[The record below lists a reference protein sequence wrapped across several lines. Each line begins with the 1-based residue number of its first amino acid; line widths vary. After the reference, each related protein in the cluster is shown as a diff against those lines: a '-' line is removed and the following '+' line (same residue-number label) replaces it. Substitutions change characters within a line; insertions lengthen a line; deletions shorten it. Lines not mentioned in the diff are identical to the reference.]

1 MKISTNGRYALLL
14 IIDLA
19 QHQDEGFVSLKEIA
33 NRQGISKKYLEQ
45 IVIPLNQAHMLS
57 SNRGSQGGYRL
68 IENPRTISVY
78 DILSATEECMLPV
91 SCLET
96 GNHLCDREN
105 QCMIK
110 WMWEGLSEVTQ
121 DYLKSIS
128 LQDLVDHT
136 TPSKQTR

>member
-1 MKISTNGRYALLL
+1 
-14 IIDLA
+14 
-19 QHQDEGFVSLKEIA
+19 
-33 NRQGISKKYLEQ
+33 
-45 IVIPLNQAHMLS
+45 MLS

-128 LQDLVDHT
+128 LQALVDHT

>member
-1 MKISTNGRYALLL
+1 
-14 IIDLA
+14 
-19 QHQDEGFVSLKEIA
+19 
-33 NRQGISKKYLEQ
+33 
-45 IVIPLNQAHMLS
+45 
-57 SNRGSQGGYRL
+57 
-68 IENPRTISVY
+68 
-78 DILSATEECMLPV
+78 MLPV